1 MSLASRLLELSG
13 VAMASSLM
21 PLPFTLA
28 IDWGQIGTGL
38 LFVSFLF
45 ISVIMVLI
53 VLIQKPQGGGLSGAF
68 GAGGGGSGQTA
79 FGARTG
85 DALTIATIIVFVFF
99 LVISVALNLNVNPSN
114 RPIPTIGPVGAE
126 TVGDEQTT
134 PPPANGAGAAS
145 ATTTETPAAATTQ
158 TPPAADTPPAT
169 PRLRARAGTQAD
181 EPESDRPPPTTAEP
195 RTSHTTAQ
203 VSATN
208 HGEASA
214 LSLWTPPIPVPH
226 PAS

>member
-1 MSLASRLLELSG
+1 MPMTMFLNNPVPPVASLLAEPVL
-13 VAMASSLM
+13 
-21 PLPFTLA
+21 TLA
-28 IDWGQIGTGL
+28 MDWSRIGTGL

-99 LVISVALNLNVNPSN
+99 LVISVALNLNVNPST

-145 ATTTETPAAATTQ
+145 VTTETPAGVTTE
-158 TPPAADTPPAT
+158 TPPAADTPPVT
-169 PRLRARAGTQAD
+169 PSPSTPEPEPEPQAD
-181 EPESDRPPPTTAEP
+181 EPESDQATT
-195 RTSHTTAQ
+195 
-203 VSATN
+203 TN
-208 HGEASA
+208 DG
-214 LSLWTPPIPVPH
+214 
-226 PAS
+226 